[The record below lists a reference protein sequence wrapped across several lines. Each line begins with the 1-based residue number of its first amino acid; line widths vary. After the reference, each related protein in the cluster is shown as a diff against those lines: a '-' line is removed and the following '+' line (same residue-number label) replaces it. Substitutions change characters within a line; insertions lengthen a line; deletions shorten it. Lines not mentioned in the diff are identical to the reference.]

1 MKNLISL
8 LLKLELKTKIR
19 LLYFF
24 LILIITSITDALTV
38 GSISPFLNTISSTNN
53 AGEINPFFKKIIDA
67 SFLSQY
73 DILTAS
79 IIFFISFII
88 ISSFLRLYNLR
99 LMTSTTSIISIE
111 IARKLFSNY
120 IYQTYEEYLSDKS
133 NKFVNLCTR
142 EIERFTESIG
152 GLFNLCTSSATS
164 LAILITLTL
173 INPKITFS
181 LIIIFSISYFIISK
195 ITIKRF
201 FKNGKF
207 VSDAG
212 RKQIQII
219 QESSLGFVEMLLHS
233 NQILLKNKYYKN
245 EKVLRSK
252 LLENQFLSLAPKYIL
267 EAILIIAA
275 ILLVY
280 LVQINKNTG
289 SGYILSTLGVLALG
303 GQKLLPSINQ
313 IYGGLASIRANT
325 VAVESINKTF
335 NKIKNI
341 NNYSNFIKN
350 SNELIKFKKLS
361 LNNVNFAYGNKKL
374 ILQNINLE
382 IKKGEKVGFI
392 GTTGSG
398 KTTLIN
404 LIMGL
409 LKPTKGEIKINDE
422 SLFSSLNS
430 QNNISNWQSIISHV
444 PQEIF
449 LKDGTIAE
457 NISFGDSK
465 FNKNISEIK
474 RLASISQLDD
484 LIKKNKEGIFSQ
496 VGERG
501 INLSGGQKQRIGI
514 ARALYKKSSFLI
526 LDEATSALD
535 NETEAKLIESIEKY
549 YPGLTIISIA
559 HRITSLKNYDRIL
572 IFKNG
577 FLTESGSYEFLLKS
591 SSYFR
596 KLIQYDMK
604 L

>member
-8 LLKLELKTKIR
+8 LLKLNLKTKLR
-19 LLYFF
+19 LIYFF
-24 LILIITSITDALTV
+24 FILTIASITDALTV
-38 GSISPFLNTISSTNN
+38 GSISPFLNIISSKNN
-53 AGEINPFFKKIIDA
+53 VNEISPLFKKIIDA

-73 DILTAS
+73 EILTAS
-79 IIFFISFII
+79 IILFILFII
-88 ISSFLRLYNLR
+88 TSSLLRLYNLR
-99 LMTSTTSIISIE
+99 LMTLTTSVISVE
-111 IARKLFSNY
+111 IARKLFSNF
-120 IYQTYEEYLSDKS
+120 IYQSYEEHIADKS
-133 NKFVNLCTR
+133 NNFVNLCTR

-173 INPKITFS
+173 INPRITFS
-181 LIIIFSISYFIISK
+181 LVIIFSISYFIISK
-195 ITIKRF
+195 ITINKF
-201 FKNGKF
+201 INNGKF
-207 VSDAG
+207 ISDSG
-212 RKQIQII
+212 KKQIQII

-233 NQILLKNKYYKN
+233 NQSLLKNKYYKN

-267 EAILIIAA
+267 EAILIIGA

-280 LVQINKNTG
+280 LVQKNQNSG

-313 IYGGLASIRANT
+313 IYGGLASIRANL

-335 NKIKNI
+335 NKIKILYKNPQLT
-341 NNYSNFIKN
+341 NYDDQVY
-350 SNELIKFKKLS
+350 KFKKLS
-361 LNNVNFAYGNKKL
+361 LNNVNFGYKNKKL
-374 ILQNINLE
+374 ILRNINLE
-382 IKKGEKVGFI
+382 IKRGEKVGFV

-409 LKPTKGEIKINDE
+409 LKPKEGEIKINDE

-430 QNNISNWQSIISHV
+430 QKNIANWHSVISHV

-449 LKDGTIAE
+449 LKDGNIAE
-457 NISFGDSK
+457 NISYGDYDYK
-465 FNKNISEIK
+465 KNVSEIK
-474 RLASISQLDD
+474 RIARISQLDD
-484 LIKKNKEGIFSQ
+484 LIKKNKEGILFQ

-501 INLSGGQKQRIGI
+501 VNLSGGQKQRIGI

-535 NETEAKLIESIEKY
+535 NETEAKLIYSIEQNF
-549 YPGLTIISIA
+549 PEITIISIA
-559 HRITSLKNYDRIL
+559 HRITSLKNYDKIL
-572 IFKNG
+572 IFKDG
-577 FLTESGSYEFLLKS
+577 LLDKSGSYDFLLKN

-596 KLIQYDMK
+596 NLIQFDNNQ
-604 L
+604 

>member
-350 SNELIKFKKLS
+350 SNDLIKFKKLS